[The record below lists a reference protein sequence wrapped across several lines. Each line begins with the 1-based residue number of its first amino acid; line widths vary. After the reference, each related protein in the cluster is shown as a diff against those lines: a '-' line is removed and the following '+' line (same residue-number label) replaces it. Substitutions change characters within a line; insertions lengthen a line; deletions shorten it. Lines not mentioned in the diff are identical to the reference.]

1 MTKMGLKVTGA
12 TGEAKL
18 KVIVMIYLELILS
31 IYTSSILH
39 RGFFKHL
46 QTSLYEESD
55 MQMSPSLTHKD
66 VDFVVLSCPEL
77 AQAQNHSRVVTVHKA
92 IERLCYSLY
101 QALLL

>member
-39 RGFFKHL
+39 RVFFKHL
-46 QTSLYEESD
+46 QSLYGESD

-66 VDFVVLSCPEL
+66 VDFVVLSFPEL

>member
-1 MTKMGLKVTGA
+1 MGLKVTGA

-39 RGFFKHL
+39 RVFFKHL

-77 AQAQNHSRVVTVHKA
+77 AQAQNHSTVVHNA

-101 QALLL
+101 QASLL